1 MTREDAAAPWSRLWK
16 AGVLHSCATGI
27 QGNYDGAIRAFWER
41 QFDAL
46 NDGARVVDLGTGNG
60 PLLLLAR
67 ERAAARGVGLE
78 LHGVDLADID
88 PVHAIV
94 DGERLYAGIRFHPRT
109 SACELPFAD
118 GEVDMLCSQ
127 FGFEYAP
134 REQAVA
140 ELLRV
145 ARPRA
150 RIALVVHSDD
160 SIVARVSV
168 EQRKGCAFLRASP
181 VIEHARALVPVLYRA
196 AQARRAGTAPPDGE
210 ARRLAFNQAA
220 QALLEAIDAMPG
232 AQVLRNTAQQIRAA
246 LEHAARAPEQ
256 ADALLARLH
265 ESLQD
270 EDQRLG
276 HLQDAL
282 LGAGELEALAARL
295 REHGY
300 ATTHAALEQRPG
312 VKIGWSLEAVRG

>member
-1 MTREDAAAPWSRLWK
+1 
-16 AGVLHSCATGI
+16 
-27 QGNYDGAIRAFWER
+27 
-41 QFDAL
+41 
-46 NDGARVVDLGTGNG
+46 GNG

-160 SIVARVSV
+160 SIVARASV
-168 EQRKGCAFLRASP
+168 EQRKGCAFLRPSP
-181 VIEHARALVPVLYRA
+181 AIAPAPALVPVLCRA
-196 AQARRAGTAPPDGE
+196 APAR
-210 ARRLAFNQAA
+210 
-220 QALLEAIDAMPG
+220 PG
-232 AQVLRNTAQQIRAA
+232 AWPSTRRHRPCSRRSTRCPGPRSCATRRSRSAPHWNTQRARPSRPTPCSRGCTKA
-246 LEHAARAPEQ
+246 CRTRTCAWATCRTHCLAPANWRRSPRACGSM
-256 ADALLARLH
+256 D
-265 ESLQD
+265 
-270 EDQRLG
+270 
-276 HLQDAL
+276 
-282 LGAGELEALAARL
+282 
-295 REHGY
+295 
-300 ATTHAALEQRPG
+300 TRPRTRH
-312 VKIGWSLEAVRG
+312 WSSGQE